1 MVDVTFDILS
11 SDGFDCDVVVGG
23 PVVALVDLAV
33 LSCSYFS
40 AKDVVV
46 NKLGHR
52 YRVISNGYLLLK
64 LPGLLFEN

>member
-1 MVDVTFDILS
+1 MEVTFDILS

-23 PVVALVDLAV
+23 PVVALVDLAI

-46 NKLGHR
+46 DQLRHR

-64 LPGLLFEN
+64 LPISTFEN